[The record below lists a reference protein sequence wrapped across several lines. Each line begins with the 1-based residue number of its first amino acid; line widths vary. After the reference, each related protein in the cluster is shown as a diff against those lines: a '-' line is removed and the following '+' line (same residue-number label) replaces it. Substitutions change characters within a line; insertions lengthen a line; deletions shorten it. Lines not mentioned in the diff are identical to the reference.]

1 MTHHKQKAIGT
12 INNNFQISPF
22 IMLIAAV
29 NRKLTKTQ
37 IKVLSEEIRFYFDP
51 ETFSKDVEISEIALL
66 NLPLWRE
73 LLAQMEYITMLFYCV
88 VAIEKFA
95 PDYPILSDILNTVSE
110 RKEEINRLQEEFLE
124 RLQTEI
130 GKTEDSKM
138 KYLLHCLGRRLF
150 ADWVQTPEARQLI
163 ANWPTAREER
173 EALYQ
178 SMFREGSEWQKEIV
192 ECYIKHFDVA
202 KEYIKLLEKAPIYS
216 AEDLKKIVR
225 DLEYLAR

>member
-1 MTHHKQKAIGT
+1 
-12 INNNFQISPF
+12 
-22 IMLIAAV
+22 MLIAAV

-37 IKVLSEEIRFYFDP
+37 VKVLSKDIRFYFDP
-51 ETFSKDVEISEIALL
+51 ETFSKDVDIAEIALL

-73 LLAQMEYITMLFYCV
+73 LLAQMEYVTMLFYCV
-88 VAIEKFA
+88 VVIEKFA
-95 PDYPILSDILNTVSE
+95 PGYPILSSVLNTVPE
-110 RKEEINRLQEEFLE
+110 RKEEINRLQKEFLE
-124 RLQTEI
+124 RLQAEI
-130 GKTEDSKM
+130 SKTEDSKM

-173 EALYQ
+173 EELYQ

-192 ECYIKHFDVA
+192 ECYIKHFAVSN
-202 KEYIKLLEKAPIYS
+202 ECIRFLEKLPIYS
-216 AEDLKKIVR
+216 AENLKKIVQ